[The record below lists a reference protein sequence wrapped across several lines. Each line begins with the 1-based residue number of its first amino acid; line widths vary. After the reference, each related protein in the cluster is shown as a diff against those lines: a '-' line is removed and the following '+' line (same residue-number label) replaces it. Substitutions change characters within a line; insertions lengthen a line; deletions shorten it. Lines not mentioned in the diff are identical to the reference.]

1 MNCWFEPTAIEK
13 FEGVTVIEAKVGW
26 VTVNTVEPLTD
37 PEVAV
42 MVDDPAA
49 TPFAR
54 PDAEMVAVAVVAD
67 DQTAVAVKSFAL
79 PSL

>member
-1 MNCWFEPTAIEK
+1 MEK
-13 FEGVTVIEAKVGW
+13 FEGVTVIETSVGW
-26 VTVNTVEPLTD
+26 ATVNEVEPLTA

-49 TPFAR
+49 TPDAR
-54 PDAEMVAVAVVAD
+54 PEAEIVAVVALVEL
-67 DQTAVAVKSFAL
+67 QTADAVKSFVL

>member
-1 MNCWFEPTAIEK
+1 M
-13 FEGVTVIEAKVGW
+13 TVIETKVGW
-26 VTVNTVEPLTD
+26 VTVNAVKPLMD

-49 TPFAR
+49 APVAR
-54 PDAEMVAVAVVAD
+54 PDAVIVAVVALVD
-67 DQTAVAVKSFAL
+67 AQTAVAVRSFVL

>member
-1 MNCWFEPTAIEK
+1 MIE
-13 FEGVTVIEAKVGW
+13 TKVGW
-26 VTVNTVEPLTD
+26 VTVNAVEPLMD

-49 TPFAR
+49 APVAR
-54 PDAEMVAVAVVAD
+54 PDAVIVAVVALVD
-67 DQTAVAVKSFAL
+67 AQTAVAVRSFVL